1 MASPDITPYSDLTVF
16 DKQPDEIYD
25 DQIEY
30 ARVVIPEWTPVAGSV
45 EDAVLQAAAGVT
57 GELLG
62 AINRVPSS
70 VLEALLQLF
79 EIERS
84 TGSPP
89 VANIHVD
96 FIDDQ
101 DRKVPAGTRF
111 GWLDTS
117 TTNPQLYVFE
127 TQEEFIAAPQTTYV
141 VVEAVGILRE
151 RYPDLDEQTS
161 IRLLSNISYITR
173 AYLEDDLNPGEDAES
188 DQAYFTRAMAIL
200 KSHSS
205 ALVLPHQFETYIISE
220 YTDVYRAKAFSRLNP
235 ANGDYIAETLPESG
249 NGHLTIYA
257 CGVNGASLSTQ
268 AASAIVEDVNDKCVG
283 GLIIHVEPP
292 HLVDIDV
299 YAVVFVK
306 PAFNGTVVL
315 NAIENRLLEFL
326 SANTWDWGD
335 AIFYNDIVAVIEGVT
350 GVDRLD
356 ELVIGADNDG
366 ATTIP
371 GTLNLGFARY
381 GSLPVPNIT
390 VTGRV

>member
-30 ARVVIPEWTPVAGSV
+30 ARVVLPEWTPVAGSA
-45 EDAVLQAAAGVT
+45 EDAILQAAAGVT

-70 VLEALLQLF
+70 VLEALLKLF

-84 TGSPP
+84 VGVPP
-89 VANIHVD
+89 VATIHVD

-101 DRKVPAGTRF
+101 ERKIPAGTRF

-127 TQEEFIAAPQTTYV
+127 TLQEYVALPQATF
-141 VVEAVGILRE
+141 VEVDAVGILRE
-151 RYPDLDEQTS
+151 RYPDLDEETP
-161 IRLLSNISYITR
+161 IRLLSNISYVTR
-173 AYLEDDLNPGEDAES
+173 AYLAMDLDPGQDPES
-188 DQAYFTRAMAIL
+188 DQDYFTRAVAIL

-220 YTDVYRAKAFSRLNP
+220 FRNVYRAKAFSRLNP
-235 ANGDYIAETLPESG
+235 DNGDYIAETFPDSG
-249 NGHLTIYA
+249 NGHLTVYA
-257 CGVNGASLSTQ
+257 CGVNGASLSTES
-268 AASAIVEDVNDKCVG
+268 ASAIVEDLNDKCVG
-283 GLIIHVEPP
+283 GLIIHIEPP
-292 HLVDIDV
+292 HLVEIEI
-299 YAVVFVK
+299 YAVIFVK
-306 PAFNGTVVL
+306 PSFNGTLVL
-315 NAIENRLLEFL
+315 NAVENKLMEFL
-326 SANTWDWGD
+326 SPNTWDWGD
-335 AIFYNDIVAVIEGVT
+335 AVFYNDIVAIIEGVA
-350 GVDRLD
+350 GVDRVD

-366 ATTIP
+366 ATTLP